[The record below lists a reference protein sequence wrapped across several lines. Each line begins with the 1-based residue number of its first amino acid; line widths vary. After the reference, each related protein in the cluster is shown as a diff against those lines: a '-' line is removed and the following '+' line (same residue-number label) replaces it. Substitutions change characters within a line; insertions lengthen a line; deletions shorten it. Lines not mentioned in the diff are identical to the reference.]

1 MWKTL
6 RQIDRIGIVSEPP
19 PAGDESLRVAHAL
32 QSQILKVLGRA
43 LCIRHIDAGS
53 CNGCELEIHAL
64 NNPIYNLEG
73 LGIRFVASPR
83 HADLLL
89 VTGPVSKHMEI
100 AVRRTYAATPE
111 PKLVVALGDCG
122 CTGGIFGESYASC
135 GRVSN
140 VIPVDVAVPGCPPS
154 PTRILQGILT
164 AISRPAAAAA
174 GAAER
179 S

>member
-6 RQIDRIGIVSEPP
+6 RQIAHIRIATEPP
-19 PAGDESLRVAHAL
+19 PGSDDTLRVREAL
-32 QSQILKVLGRA
+32 QQRIRSVLGRA

-64 NNPIYNLEG
+64 NNPIYNIEG

-89 VTGPVSKHMEI
+89 VTGPVSKHMEV
-100 AVRRTYAATPE
+100 AVRRTYAATPD

-135 GRVSN
+135 GRVSQ
-140 VIPVDVAVPGCPPS
+140 VIPVDVAVPGCPPD

-164 AISRPAAAAA
+164 AISGPSRH
-174 GAAER
+174 
-179 S
+179 SK